1 MKNYSIKNTKMF
13 SRKNKKEGLYKGW
26 SVLWKYLSVYKKEL
40 VTLSVLG
47 TVSALAN
54 GTIPYVSG
62 KFFDAILKQDNI
74 FFVSRFSIPL
84 WIALLV
90 LWGVIQIIAIIT
102 DWLGDVK
109 GQTFGVRIFG
119 DYKVNAF
126 SQLFFLPI
134 SFHKEQKIGEVVNV
148 IDRSAGDGIYAITKQ
163 VVIGLAPKFL
173 SIVVGLGF
181 CFYMNI
187 SLALVLVLGILSYI
201 FITIRLVPKTISL
214 DREMNKQYG
223 EAYGFTYEAVNNSI
237 VIKQSVAEIVE
248 KTKIKNLFDQANRLY
263 ISLSRVWSN
272 LNFSSRMIIFLTQ
285 IIIFVLSVLS
295 IHMGIMTLGELLAFN
310 AYAAM
315 VFGPFVVLGQNWQ
328 TLQNGLIALEQAEN
342 IISTPTENY
351 APKDALTP
359 KETQGIIEFKNVS
372 FAYKNGNQVLQNIS
386 FTALPGQM
394 VALVGE
400 SGAGKS
406 TLIDLIS
413 AYYFPANG
421 IVAVDG
427 IPTDKWNLKELRGMI
442 AVVPQEVALFN
453 DTIAKNLT
461 YGPINYTEQEIK
473 NATKDAHADHFIEKF
488 PDKYEQIV
496 GERGVKLSVGQKQR
510 IAIARAILRNPKILI
525 LDEPTSALDS
535 ETEKFVTDALNRVI
549 SGRTTFV
556 IAHRLSTVR
565 RADKI
570 LVLES
575 GVIVETGTHNELM
588 TIDNGIYRRRYEL
601 HVGLV

>member
-1 MKNYSIKNTKMF
+1 MNEEKD
-13 SRKNKKEGLYKGW
+13 KEGNVFKGW
-26 SVLWKYLSVYKKEL
+26 GVLWKYLSGYRKEL
-40 VTLSVLG
+40 FTLSVLG
-47 TVSALAN
+47 IISALAN
-54 GTIPYVSG
+54 GAVPYIAG
-62 KFFDAILKQDNI
+62 NFFDSILKQGSI
-74 FFVSRFSIPL
+74 FSAAGFSISL
-84 WIALLV
+84 WIVLLI
-90 LWGVIQIIAIIT
+90 LWGVIQIIAIIA

-109 GQTFGVRIFG
+109 GQTFCLRIFG

-134 SFHKEQKIGEVVNV
+134 SFHKEQKMGEVLNV
-148 IDRSAGDGIYAITKQ
+148 IDRSAGDGIYAIMKQ
-163 VVIGLAPKFL
+163 VVIAFAPKFL
-173 SIVVGLGF
+173 SILVGLGF
-181 CFYMNI
+181 SFYMNI

-201 FITIRLVPKTISL
+201 FVTIRLVPKTISL
-214 DREMNKQYG
+214 DREVNKQYG
-223 EAYGFTYEAVNNSI
+223 EAYGFTYEALNNTI
-237 VIKQSVAEIVE
+237 TVKQFVAEIVE
-248 KTKIKNLFDQANRLY
+248 KTKIKNLFEQANRLY
-263 ISLSRVWSN
+263 ISLSRIWSN

-285 IIIFVLSVLS
+285 IAIFILSVFS
-295 IHMGIMTLGELLAFN
+295 IHAGTMTLGELLAFN

-351 APKDALTP
+351 TPKDALTP
-359 KETQGIIEFKNVS
+359 KEKQGVIEFKNVS
-372 FAYKNGNQVLQNIS
+372 FAYKNGNQVLKNIS
-386 FTALPGQM
+386 FTAPRGQM

-413 AYYFPANG
+413 AYYFPTNG
-421 IVAVDG
+421 IVTIDG
-427 IPTDKWNLKELRGMI
+427 IPTDKWKLRELREMI

-453 DTIAKNLT
+453 DTIGKNLT
-461 YGPINYTEQEIK
+461 YGGIDYTEQEIR
-473 NATKDAHADHFIEKF
+473 NAAKDAHADKFIDKF
-488 PDKYEQIV
+488 PEKYEQIV

-535 ETEKFVTDALNRVI
+535 ETEKFVTDALNRVMA
-549 SGRTTFV
+549 GRTTFV

-570 LVLES
+570 LVLEN
-575 GVIVETGTHNELM
+575 GVIVETGTHKELM
-588 TIDNGIYRRRYEL
+588 AIDDGIYKRRYEL